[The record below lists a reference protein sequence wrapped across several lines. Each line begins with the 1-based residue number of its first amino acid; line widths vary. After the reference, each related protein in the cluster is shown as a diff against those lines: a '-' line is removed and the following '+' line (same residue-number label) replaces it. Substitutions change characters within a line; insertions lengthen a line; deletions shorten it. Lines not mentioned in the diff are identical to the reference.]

1 LSTSGVRCINM
12 RMGKKIKLA
21 HSFYNTGFPFS
32 NTVLKLSD
40 IYENSILE
48 KRGHSHKVNPIHS
61 ILIMDTLGGF
71 ERVPLFQIK
80 DKELFIYE
88 ITTRTFADNVINYI
102 SDIPL
107 LQLVLDD
114 VVLSDFV
121 LDQVRNKNGY
131 ILLEWVSESYVE
143 EEDLDIIY
151 NFFYKM
157 DIPINKVIYLTGSN
171 NAEEIHLKY
180 CKKKLIRNRLLIA
193 HFEYYEW
200 LSSYNLQL
208 LEKNLDNNITFD
220 NIKKTF
226 LCFNNKFRH
235 ARADI
240 YTLFYKYDLLKNS
253 YFSMFDKCTHFN
265 GTWAEYYEILNNV
278 QTYRLPILEEVDI
291 TPSDIEYLNSILPLT
306 VDDTS
311 NEIERIVLIPE
322 KNNLFNRSLIS
333 VITETN
339 YLTKN
344 IFHTEKT
351 FKAVANKHPFIVVGP
366 VQTLTSLK
374 KMGYKTFSDYFDES
388 YDEEEHPGKRILKI
402 AKLCKEIDSWSI
414 KEKENFY
421 NKSKDITEHNFN
433 ILKYIYP
440 RVPRYDFWTKFIN
453 NIRLLT

>member
-1 LSTSGVRCINM
+1 M
-12 RMGKKIKLA
+12 DKKIKLA
-21 HSFYNTGFPFS
+21 HNFYNTGFPYS
-32 NTVLKLSD
+32 NNILKLSD
-40 IYENSILE
+40 IYEHSLLE
-48 KRGHSHKVNPIHS
+48 PRGPSHKVNPIHS
-61 ILIMDTLGGF
+61 MLIMDTLGDF

-80 DKELFIYE
+80 DKELFVYE
-88 ITTRTFADNVINYI
+88 ITTRTCADNIVDYTIL
-102 SDIPL
+102 DGPL
-107 LQLVLDD
+107 LKFVLDN

-131 ILLEWVSESYVE
+131 ILLEWASESYVDE
-143 EEDLDIIY
+143 VDLDIIY
-151 NFFYKM
+151 NFFNKIN
-157 DIPINKVIYLTGSN
+157 IPMNKVIYLTGSN

-208 LEKNLDNNITFD
+208 LEKNLDNNTKFD

-253 YFSMFDKCTHFN
+253 YFSMFNKCTHYN
-265 GTWAEYYEILNNV
+265 GTWAEYYEIQNDPCS
-278 QTYRLPILEEVDI
+278 YRTAILEEVNI
-291 TPSDIEYLNSILPLT
+291 TPADIEYLNSILPIRI
-306 VDDTS
+306 DDTES
-311 NEIERIVLIPE
+311 EIERIVLIPE
-322 KNNLFNRSLIS
+322 KNSLFKKSLIS

-339 YLTKN
+339 CIDKN

-351 FKAVANKHPFIVVGP
+351 FKAIANKHPFIIVAP
-366 VQTLTSLK
+366 SQTLASLR

-388 YDEEEHPGKRILKI
+388 YDEEEHVGKRILKV

-414 KEKENFY
+414 KEKEDFY
-421 NKSKDITEHNFN
+421 NKSKAITEHNFN
-433 ILKYIYP
+433 VLKYIYP
-440 RVPRYDFWTKFIN
+440 TVPRYDFWTKFIN
-453 NIRLLT
+453 NIRPLT